1 MDTELYVLIVDG
13 FWHWTRDLVLL
24 KTLRGN
30 KVSHMTFD
38 LDLVNMELNVCV
50 L

>member
-24 KTLRGN
+24 KTLHGN